1 MAQRGLVPTATLCLA
16 LMLATAAPADEATFA
31 VDPVHTTVMFRIRHA
46 DVSWFYGRFDRAGG
60 KFVLDADGNL
70 KSLDVYVEAASIN
83 TNNAE
88 RDKVLR
94 SEPFFDAKKHPKI
107 RFVSRRIRPLG
118 PDRWRVTGELTLRGV
133 TRPVTVEIEKVGEAE
148 TRVPGGYRVGLHTVF
163 SIRRTDFAMNA
174 LLNGLGDEVRLFVAI
189 EGLRK

>member
-1 MAQRGLVPTATLCLA
+1 MARTGITTAAMLWLALTLVAATL
-16 LMLATAAPADEATFA
+16 ADEATYN
-31 VDPVHTTVMFRIRHA
+31 VDPVHTTIMFRIRHA

-60 KFVLDADGNL
+60 TFVLDADGGL
-70 KSLDVYVEAASIN
+70 KSLDMYVETASVN
-83 TNNAE
+83 TNNSE

-94 SEPFFDAKKHPKI
+94 SEPFFNAKKYPKV

-133 TRPVTVEIEKVGEAE
+133 TRPLTVELEKVGEAD
-148 TRVPGGYRVGLHTVF
+148 TRVPGGHRAGLHSVF
-163 SIRRTDFAMNA
+163 SIKRTDFGMNA